1 MPEKTCPLD
10 QATTP
15 RPTPAAREAMS
26 EKTCPLD
33 QAHPRRV
40 ASTPPRLT
48 RARSGLVASLST
60 TPPRL
65 TRARSGLVASL
76 LLALACSGE
85 PDPSGLPEP
94 LARHQAAA
102 AAASPTATTSPGGT
116 PSSPPATP
124 GSSPAAAPP
133 AATPPTA
140 IATCEALQ
148 AAAARNPPDAAIQ
161 LELCPESPTTP
172 AILRNALLMAES
184 PAAAAALIP
193 RLAAAPE
200 LVGLARLV
208 ALDRTGP
215 SATPPGQPPPAPP
228 PAPAELPDPVSAAV
242 SPITDSVLGAVQ
254 LAIIQQ
260 TQSGLTQDQ
269 RTRATA
275 YLARVHQE
283 ALQQLGLGDGQP
295 LPPLARVLA
304 GRFLHFGRE
313 FSRMYWQRR
322 VAGLEGLFASTEL
335 QLLRLVLALERS
347 PHLTDDA
354 LLAVEHQRS
363 RRHLQGSGV
372 AERIARTL
380 GAATPA
386 ISPAD
391 LLPLPHEFD
400 RLLDHGF
407 VELVFQRALFLA
419 GEQPGGFGIAPVAEM
434 LRRQLETRDL
444 QAYSATLERRIA
456 DARAL
461 SPAPPEQGNQ
471 VLPARVVLAWPSE
484 AAAADEADAWLR
496 LATPAADLP
505 RRHAL
510 ARASLLLRERPDAAR
525 LLLRRA
531 LDPAT
536 PRDPVRVGLL
546 LDLLARQ
553 DDESLASLRLRVAA
567 GPQPPLGDDAV
578 RRAHALAARD
588 AGLLPR

>member
-1 MPEKTCPLD
+1 L
-10 QATTP
+10 
-15 RPTPAAREAMS
+15 
-26 EKTCPLD
+26 L
-33 QAHPRRV
+33 AHTL
-40 ASTPPRLT
+40 A
-48 RARSGLVASLST
+48 LS
-60 TPPRL
+60 
-65 TRARSGLVASL
+65 SL
-76 LLALACSGE
+76 LVACSGE

-94 LARHQAAA
+94 LARHQAAV
-102 AAASPTATTSPGGT
+102 AASS
-116 PSSPPATP
+116 PATP
-124 GSSPAAAPP
+124 NPSAGPTAGPTTPTPP

-140 IATCEALQ
+140 ITTCEAL
-148 AAAARNPPDAAIQ
+148 ATAAAREPLDAAIQ
-161 LELCPESPTTP
+161 LELCPEAPTTP
-172 AILRNALLMAES
+172 AILRNALLIADS
-184 PAAAAALIP
+184 PAAAAALLP

-200 LVGLARLV
+200 LAGLARLV
-208 ALDRTGP
+208 ALDRRGP
-215 SATPPGQPPPAPP
+215 AASPPPAKLPAPP
-228 PAPAELPDPVSAAV
+228 PTPAELPDPASAAV
-242 SPITDSVLGAVQ
+242 SPITDAVLAAVQ
-254 LAIIQQ
+254 LAVIQQ
-260 TQSGLTQDQ
+260 TQQGLSQDQ
-269 RTRATA
+269 RTRAVA

-283 ALQQLGLGDGQP
+283 ALQQLGLVDGQP

-313 FSRMYWQRR
+313 LSRMYWQRR
-322 VAGLEGLFASTEL
+322 VAGLEALFASTEL

-347 PHLTDDA
+347 PHLADDA
-354 LLAVEHQRS
+354 LLAVEHQRT

-372 AERIARTL
+372 ADRIARSL

-407 VELVFQRALFLA
+407 IELVIQRALFLA

-434 LRRQLETRDL
+434 LRHQLETRDL
-444 QAYSATLERRIA
+444 RAYAATLEARIT

-471 VLPARVVLAWPSE
+471 ILPARVVLAWPGE
-484 AAAADEADAWLR
+484 TAAADEADAWLR
-496 LATPAADLP
+496 IANDGSTELG

-510 ARASLLLRERPDAAR
+510 ARASLLLRDRPDAAR

-531 LDPAT
+531 LEPNT
-536 PRDPVRVGLL
+536 TRDPVRVGLL
-546 LDLLARQ
+546 LDLLARL
-553 DDESLASLRLRVAA
+553 DDESLAGLRLRVAA

>member
-1 MPEKTCPLD
+1 MTCPFD
-10 QATTP
+10 QVLTP
-15 RPTPAAREAMS
+15 GP
-26 EKTCPLD
+26 
-33 QAHPRRV
+33 
-40 ASTPPRLT
+40 
-48 RARSGLVASLST
+48 RARGGLTL
-60 TPPRL
+60 
-65 TRARSGLVASL
+65 SL
-76 LLALACSGE
+76 LLAVACAGE

-94 LARHQAAA
+94 LARHQAAVAATAPSALATTPTTSSAPGAAAPTTAPTTTPPAAIASCEALLA
-102 AAASPTATTSPGGT
+102 AAAGN
-116 PSSPPATP
+116 PS
-124 GSSPAAAPP
+124 
-133 AATPPTA
+133 
-140 IATCEALQ
+140 
-148 AAAARNPPDAAIQ
+148 DAAIV
-161 LELCPESPTTP
+161 LELCPDAPTTP
-172 AILRNALLMAES
+172 AILRNALLLADS
-184 PAAAAALIP
+184 PAAAAALLP

-200 LVGLARLV
+200 LVGLARLL
-208 ALDRTGP
+208 ALDRG
-215 SATPPGQPPPAPP
+215 ATPPVLPP
-228 PAPAELPDPVSAAV
+228 ELPDPASAAV
-242 SPITDSVLGAVQ
+242 TPITDAVLGAVQ
-254 LAIIQQ
+254 LAVIQQ

-269 RTRATA
+269 RTRAVA

-283 ALQQLGLGDGQP
+283 ALQQLGLVDGQP

-313 FSRMYWQRR
+313 LSRMYWQRR

-335 QLLRLVLALERS
+335 QLLRIVLALERS
-347 PHLTDDA
+347 PHLADDA
-354 LLAVEHQRS
+354 LLAVEHQRT

-407 VELVFQRALFLA
+407 IELVIQRALFLA
-419 GEQPGGFGIAPVAEM
+419 GEQPGGFGLAPVAEM

-444 QAYSATLERRIA
+444 LAYSATLEARIA

-461 SPAPPEQGNQ
+461 NPAPPEQGSQ
-471 VLPARVVLAWPSE
+471 ILPARVVLAWPGP
-484 AAAADEADAWLR
+484 AAVADEADAWL
-496 LATPAADLP
+496 AIADAAGPAAELP

-525 LLLRRA
+525 LLLQRA
-531 LDPAT
+531 LDPAAA
-536 PRDPVRVGLL
+536 RDPVRIGLL
-546 LDLLARQ
+546 LDLLARL
-553 DDESLASLRLRVAA
+553 DDESLAGLRLRVAA

>member
-1 MPEKTCPLD
+1 MPAKTCPFD
-10 QATTP
+10 QVLTP
-15 RPTPAAREAMS
+15 GA
-26 EKTCPLD
+26 
-33 QAHPRRV
+33 
-40 ASTPPRLT
+40 LT
-48 RARSGLVASLST
+48 L
-60 TPPRL
+60 
-65 TRARSGLVASL
+65 SL
-76 LLALACSGE
+76 LLAVACAGE

-102 AAASPTATTSPGGT
+102 AAAA
-116 PSSPPATP
+116 PSAAP
-124 GSSPAAAPP
+124 AAPP
-133 AATPPTA
+133 PSAATPDGQPAAPVALAPPTA
-140 IATCEALQ
+140 ITSCEALQ
-148 AAAARNPPDAAIQ
+148 AAAARNPADAAIA
-161 LELCPESPTTP
+161 LELCPDAPTTP
-172 AILRNALLMAES
+172 VILRNALLMADS

-193 RLAAAPE
+193 RLGAAPE
-200 LVGLARLV
+200 LVGLARLL
-208 ALDRTGP
+208 ALDRGGP
-215 SATPPGQPPPAPP
+215 PPPA
-228 PAPAELPDPVSAAV
+228 APLELPDPASAAV
-242 SPITDSVLGAVQ
+242 SPITDAVLGAVQ
-254 LAIIQQ
+254 LAVIQQ

-269 RTRATA
+269 RTRAVA

-283 ALQQLGLGDGQP
+283 ALLQLGLVEGQP

-313 FSRMYWQRR
+313 LSRMYWQRR

-347 PHLTDDA
+347 PHLADDA

-372 AERIARTL
+372 AERIAKTL

-407 VELVFQRALFLA
+407 VELVIQRALFLA
-419 GEQPGGFGIAPVAEM
+419 GEQPGGFGIAPIAEM

-444 QAYSATLERRIA
+444 RAYSATLEARIA

-461 SPAPPEQGNQ
+461 SPAPPEQGSQ
-471 VLPARVVLAWPSE
+471 ILPARVVLAWPGE
-484 AAAADEADAWLR
+484 AAVADEADAWLR
-496 LATPAADLP
+496 IADAAGAAELP

-510 ARASLLLRERPDAAR
+510 ARASLLLRDRPDAAR
-525 LLLRRA
+525 VLLRRA
-531 LDPAT
+531 LDPAAA
-536 PRDPVRVGLL
+536 RDPVRVGLL
-546 LDLLARQ
+546 LDLLARL
-553 DDESLASLRLRVAA
+553 DDESLAGLRLRVAA

>member
-1 MPEKTCPLD
+1 MPAKTCPFD
-10 QATTP
+10 QVLTP
-15 RPTPAAREAMS
+15 GAGARG
-26 EKTCPLD
+26 
-33 QAHPRRV
+33 
-40 ASTPPRLT
+40 
-48 RARSGLVASLST
+48 GLIV
-60 TPPRL
+60 
-65 TRARSGLVASL
+65 SL
-76 LLALACSGE
+76 LLAVACAGE

-102 AAASPTATTSPGGT
+102 AAAPGPAPAPGSVPGPTPTTAATPTAA
-116 PSSPPATP
+116 PAVL
-124 GSSPAAAPP
+124 A
-133 AATPPTA
+133 PPTA
-140 IATCEALQ
+140 IASCEALQ
-148 AAAARNPPDAAIQ
+148 AAAARHPADAAIL
-161 LELCPESPTTP
+161 LELCPEAPTTP
-172 AILRNALLMAES
+172 AILRNALLLADS

-193 RLAAAPE
+193 RLGAAPE
-200 LVGLARLV
+200 LVGLARLL
-208 ALDRTGP
+208 ALDRGGP
-215 SATPPGQPPPAPP
+215 PPPA
-228 PAPAELPDPVSAAV
+228 APLELPDPASAAV
-242 SPITDSVLGAVQ
+242 SPITDAVLGAVQ
-254 LAIIQQ
+254 LAVIQQ

-269 RTRATA
+269 RTRAVA

-283 ALQQLGLGDGQP
+283 ALQQLGLVEGQP

-313 FSRMYWQRR
+313 LSRMYWQRR

-347 PHLTDDA
+347 PHLADDA

-372 AERIARTL
+372 AERIAKTL

-407 VELVFQRALFLA
+407 VELVIQRALFLA
-419 GEQPGGFGIAPVAEM
+419 GEQPGGFGIAPIAEM
-434 LRRQLETRDL
+434 LRRQLEARDL
-444 QAYSATLERRIA
+444 QAYSATLEARIA

-461 SPAPPEQGNQ
+461 SPAPPEQGSQ
-471 VLPARVVLAWPSE
+471 VLPARVVLAWPGE
-484 AAAADEADAWLR
+484 AAVADEADAWLR
-496 LATPAADLP
+496 IADAAGAAELP

-510 ARASLLLRERPDAAR
+510 ARASLLLRDRPDAAR
-525 LLLRRA
+525 VLLRRA
-531 LDPAT
+531 LDPAAA
-536 PRDPVRVGLL
+536 RDPVRVGLL
-546 LDLLARQ
+546 LDLLARL
-553 DDESLASLRLRVAA
+553 DDESLAGLRLRVAA

>member
-1 MPEKTCPLD
+1 MTCPFD
-10 QATTP
+10 QVLTP
-15 RPTPAAREAMS
+15 GP
-26 EKTCPLD
+26 
-33 QAHPRRV
+33 
-40 ASTPPRLT
+40 
-48 RARSGLVASLST
+48 RARGGLTL
-60 TPPRL
+60 
-65 TRARSGLVASL
+65 SL
-76 LLALACSGE
+76 LLAVACAGE

-102 AAASPTATTSPGGT
+102 AATAPATTPTASTTSSAPGAAA
-116 PSSPPATP
+116 PATA
-124 GSSPAAAPP
+124 PAAAI
-133 AATPPTA
+133 TS
-140 IATCEALQ
+140 CEALLT
-148 AAAARNPPDAAIQ
+148 AAAGNSSDAAIV
-161 LELCPESPTTP
+161 LELCPDAPTTP
-172 AILRNALLMAES
+172 AILRNALLLADS

-200 LVGLARLV
+200 LVGLARLL
-208 ALDRTGP
+208 ALDRG
-215 SATPPGQPPPAPP
+215 ATPPVLPP
-228 PAPAELPDPVSAAV
+228 ELPDPASAAV
-242 SPITDSVLGAVQ
+242 TPITDAVLGAVQ
-254 LAIIQQ
+254 LAVIQQ

-269 RTRATA
+269 RTRAVA

-283 ALQQLGLGDGQP
+283 ALQQLGLVDGQP

-313 FSRMYWQRR
+313 LSRMYWQRR

-335 QLLRLVLALERS
+335 QLLRIVLALERS
-347 PHLTDDA
+347 PHLADDA
-354 LLAVEHQRS
+354 LLAVEHQRT

-407 VELVFQRALFLA
+407 IELVIQRALFLA
-419 GEQPGGFGIAPVAEM
+419 GEQPRGFGIAPVAEM

-444 QAYSATLERRIA
+444 LAYSATLEARIA

-461 SPAPPEQGNQ
+461 SPAPPEQGSQ
-471 VLPARVVLAWPSE
+471 ILPARVVLAWPAP
-484 AAAADEADAWLR
+484 AAVADEADAWLDI
-496 LATPAADLP
+496 ASAAAELP

-525 LLLRRA
+525 LLLQRT
-531 LDPAT
+531 LDPAAA
-536 PRDPVRVGLL
+536 RDPVRVGLL
-546 LDLLARQ
+546 LDLLARL
-553 DDESLASLRLRVAA
+553 DDESLAGLRLRVAA